1 MNHDLLNSAL
11 EPTNLL
17 KAWKQ
22 VRSNK
27 GAPGIDGVT
36 IEAYPD
42 FARKQWS
49 SVRQALLDGTYKPS
63 PVLRKAIEKPDGG
76 ERLLGIP
83 TVQDRVIQQAIAQVL
98 TPIFDPEFSQNSAGF
113 RPGRSAHDGVRQI
126 KASIKDG
133 YRYAVDVDLS
143 KFFDTVNHDV
153 LMSRIARKIRDKRLL
168 KLIGSYLRAGIVNN
182 GYCYPA
188 TVGVPQGGPLSPILS
203 NILLDDLDKEL
214 EKRGHRFTRYA
225 DDFVILT
232 GSERAG
238 VRVME
243 SISRFLERKLKL
255 KVNTEKS
262 KVVKA
267 TECEF
272 LGFTF
277 TGKKIRWSDKTLHGF
292 KQKILALTGRS
303 WGVSMSY
310 RLRKLAEYIR
320 GWMGYYQLSEYYTPV
335 PLLDQ
340 WIRRRIRCCFIK
352 QWRKAKTKVVNL
364 IRLGV
369 DKLKA
374 ACIGGSNK
382 RYYRLSRTYAVQLG
396 LSDKYLASIG
406 LVSLKDLWV
415 RFHHHR

>member
-1 MNHDLLNSAL
+1 M
-11 EPTNLL
+11 
-17 KAWKQ
+17 
-22 VRSNK
+22 
-27 GAPGIDGVT
+27 T
-36 IEAYPD
+36 IAAYPD
-42 FARKQWS
+42 SARQQWPT
-49 SVRQALLDGTYKPS
+49 VRQALLDGTYRPS
-63 PVLRKAIEKPDGG
+63 PVLRKVIEKPDGG

-98 TPIFDPEFSQNSAGF
+98 TPIFDPDFSENSVGF
-113 RPGRSAHDGVRQI
+113 RPERSAHDGVRRVKQ
-126 KASIKDG
+126 SITDG
-133 YRYAVDVDLS
+133 YHYAVDVDLS
-143 KFFDTVNHDV
+143 KFFDTVNHDI
-153 LMSRIARKIRDKRLL
+153 LMSRIARKVRDKRLL
-168 KLIGSYLRAGIVNN
+168 KLIGSYLRAGVVSD
-182 GYCYPA
+182 GHCYPT

-203 NILLDDLDKEL
+203 NIVLDDLDKEL

-225 DDFVILT
+225 DDFVILV

-238 VRVME
+238 QRVMA

-277 TGKKIRWSDKTLHGF
+277 TRKKIRWTAKTLRRF
-292 KQKILALTGRS
+292 KQKILTLTRRS

-310 RLRKLAEYIR
+310 RLSKLAEYIR
-320 GWMGYYQLSEYYTPV
+320 GWMGYFQLSEYYSPI

-352 QWRKAKTKVVNL
+352 QWRKWKTKVANL
-364 IRLGV
+364 IKLGV
-369 DKLKA
+369 DALEA
-374 ACIGGSNK
+374 ACIGTSNK
-382 RYYRLSRTYAVQLG
+382 GYYRLSRTHAVQLG
-396 LSDKYLASIG
+396 LSDKYLADIG

-415 RFHHHR
+415 RFHYPR

>member
-1 MNHDLLNSAL
+1 MNYDLLSRVL
-11 EPTNLL
+11 EPANLL
-17 KAWKQ
+17 QAWKQ
-22 VRSNK
+22 VKSNK

-36 IEAYPD
+36 IDAYPD
-42 FARKQWS
+42 FARQQWAT
-49 SVRQALLDGTYKPS
+49 VRQALLDGTYRPS

-98 TPIFDPEFSQNSAGF
+98 TPIFDPEFSENSVGF
-113 RPGRSAHDGVRQI
+113 RPGRSAHDGVCQV
-126 KASIKDG
+126 KQSIMDG
-133 YRYAVDVDLS
+133 YQYAVDVDLS

-153 LMSRIARKIRDKRLL
+153 LMSRVARKVRDKRLL
-168 KLIGSYLRAGIVNN
+168 KLIGSYLRAGVVNE
-182 GYCYPA
+182 GHCYP
-188 TVGVPQGGPLSPILS
+188 TSVGVPQGGPLSPILS
-203 NILLDDLDKEL
+203 NIVLDDLDKEL

-225 DDFVILT
+225 DDFVILV

-238 VRVME
+238 QRVMN
-243 SISRFLERKLKL
+243 SLSRFLERKLKL

-267 TECEF
+267 TKCEF

-277 TGKKIRWSDKTLHGF
+277 TGKKIRWTVKTFRRF
-292 KQKILALTGRS
+292 KHKILELTSRS

-320 GWMGYYQLSEYYTPV
+320 GWMGYYQLSEYYSPI
-335 PLLDQ
+335 PLLDH

-352 QWRKAKTKVVNL
+352 QWRKARTKVTNL
-364 IRLGV
+364 LRLGV
-369 DKLKA
+369 DIVKA
-374 ACIGGSNK
+374 ACIGASSKG
-382 RYYRLSRTYAVQLG
+382 YYRLSRTYAVQLG
-396 LSDKYLASIG
+396 LNDKYLADIG

-415 RFHHHR
+415 RFHHPR

>member
-1 MNHDLLNSAL
+1 MNYDLLSRVL
-11 EPTNLL
+11 EPANLL
-17 KAWKQ
+17 QAWKQ
-22 VRSNK
+22 VKSNK

-36 IEAYPD
+36 IDAYPD
-42 FARKQWS
+42 FARQQWAT
-49 SVRQALLDGTYKPS
+49 VRQALLDGTYRPS
-63 PVLRKAIEKPDGG
+63 PALRKAIEKPDGG

-98 TPIFDPEFSQNSAGF
+98 TPIFDPEFSENSVGF
-113 RPGRSAHDGVRQI
+113 RPGRSARDGVCQV
-126 KASIKDG
+126 KQSIMDG
-133 YRYAVDVDLS
+133 YQYAVDVDLS

-153 LMSRIARKIRDKRLL
+153 LMSRVARKVRDKRLL
-168 KLIGSYLRAGIVNN
+168 KLIGSYLRAGVVNE
-182 GYCYPA
+182 GHCYP
-188 TVGVPQGGPLSPILS
+188 TSVGVPQGGPLSPILS
-203 NILLDDLDKEL
+203 NIVLDDLDKEL

-225 DDFVILT
+225 DDFVILV

-238 VRVME
+238 QRVMN

-267 TECEF
+267 TKCEF

-277 TGKKIRWSDKTLHGF
+277 TGKKIRWTVKTFRRF
-292 KQKILALTGRS
+292 KHKILELTSRS

-320 GWMGYYQLSEYYTPV
+320 GWMGYYQLSEYYSPI
-335 PLLDQ
+335 PLLDH

-352 QWRKAKTKVVNL
+352 QWRKARTKVTNL
-364 IRLGV
+364 LRLGV
-369 DKLKA
+369 DIVKA
-374 ACIGGSNK
+374 ACIGASSKG
-382 RYYRLSRTYAVQLG
+382 YYRLSRTYAVQLG
-396 LSDKYLASIG
+396 LNDKYLADIG

-415 RFHHHR
+415 RFHHPR

>member
-1 MNHDLLNSAL
+1 MNYDRLSRVL
-11 EPTNLL
+11 EPANLL
-17 KAWKQ
+17 QAWKQ
-22 VRSNK
+22 VKSNK

-36 IEAYPD
+36 IDAYPD
-42 FARKQWS
+42 FARQQWAT
-49 SVRQALLDGTYKPS
+49 VRQALLDGTYRPS

-98 TPIFDPEFSQNSAGF
+98 TPIFDPEFSENSVGF
-113 RPGRSAHDGVRQI
+113 RPGRSAHDGVRQV
-126 KASIKDG
+126 KQSIMDG
-133 YRYAVDVDLS
+133 YQYAVDVDLS

-153 LMSRIARKIRDKRLL
+153 LMSRVARKVRDKRLL
-168 KLIGSYLRAGIVNN
+168 KLIGSYLRAGVVNE
-182 GYCYPA
+182 GHCYP
-188 TVGVPQGGPLSPILS
+188 TSVGVPQGGPLSPILS
-203 NILLDDLDKEL
+203 NIVLDDLDKEL

-225 DDFVILT
+225 DDFVILV

-238 VRVME
+238 QRVMN

-267 TECEF
+267 TKCEF

-277 TGKKIRWSDKTLHGF
+277 TGKKIRWTVKTLRRF
-292 KQKILALTGRS
+292 KHKILELTSRS
-303 WGVSMSY
+303 WGVSMWY

-320 GWMGYYQLSEYYTPV
+320 GWMGYYQLSEYYSPI
-335 PLLDQ
+335 PLLDH

-352 QWRKAKTKVVNL
+352 QWRKAKTKVTNL
-364 IRLGV
+364 LRLGV
-369 DKLKA
+369 DIVKA
-374 ACIGGSNK
+374 ACIGASSKG
-382 RYYRLSRTYAVQLG
+382 YYRLSRTYAVQLG
-396 LSDKYLASIG
+396 LNDKYLADIG

-415 RFHHHR
+415 RFHHPR

>member
-1 MNHDLLNSAL
+1 M
-11 EPTNLL
+11 EPANLL

-27 GAPGIDGVT
+27 GAPGVDGITID
-36 IEAYPD
+36 AYPD
-42 FARKQWS
+42 FAKLQWPTI
-49 SVRQALLDGTYKPS
+49 RQALSDGTYRPS

-98 TPIFDPEFSQNSAGF
+98 SPIFDPEFSRHSVGF
-113 RPGRSAHDGVRQI
+113 RPGRSAHDGVRKVKQ
-126 KASIKDG
+126 SIMDG

-153 LMSRIARKIRDKRLL
+153 LMSRVAHKVRDKRLL
-168 KLIGSYLRAGIVNN
+168 KLIGSYLRAGVISD
-182 GYCYPA
+182 GHCYPT

-203 NILLDDLDKEL
+203 NIVLDDLDKEL

-225 DDFVILT
+225 DDFVILV

-238 VRVME
+238 HRVME
-243 SISRFLERKLKL
+243 SITRFLERSLKL

-267 TECEF
+267 TGCEF

-277 TGKKIRWSDKTLHGF
+277 TGKKIRWTKKTLCRF
-292 KQKILALTGRS
+292 KQEIRTLTRRS

-310 RLRKLAEYIR
+310 RLSRLAEYIR
-320 GWMGYYQLSEYYTPV
+320 GWMGYFQLSEYYKPV
-335 PLLDQ
+335 PQLDQ

-352 QWRKAKTKVVNL
+352 QWRGSKSRVGNL

-369 DKLKA
+369 DLVSA
-374 ACIGGSNK
+374 IRTGSSS
-382 RYYRLSRTYAVQLG
+382 RGYYQLSRTYAVQLG
-396 LSDKYLASIG
+396 LSDKYLADIG
-406 LVSLKDLWV
+406 LVSLKDLWIK
-415 RFHHHR
+415 FHYPR